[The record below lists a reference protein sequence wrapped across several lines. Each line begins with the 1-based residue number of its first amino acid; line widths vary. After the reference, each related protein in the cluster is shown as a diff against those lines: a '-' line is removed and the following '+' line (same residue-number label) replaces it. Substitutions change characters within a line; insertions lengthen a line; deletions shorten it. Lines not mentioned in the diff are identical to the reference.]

1 MNENHD
7 DEIAAVVAE
16 VEKAEL
22 APGTRTHYC
31 SSNYQYILWLMQHR
45 PHLVHP
51 ELVAEVEEMMMTP
64 LLTPHEKKINIRDHI
79 KKVWLGEMYND
90 VRLPVRCDLLTCY
103 DDVVSWYIEQK
114 EPGSWKSVCTY
125 VPVLCFWSDNVS
137 PNEKQI
143 VFVYER
149 C

>member
-125 VPVLCFWSDNVS
+125 VPV
-137 PNEKQI
+137 
-143 VFVYER
+143 
-149 C
+149 